1 VKLAILSDIHSNLE
15 ALTAC
20 VAHAER
26 HGADAWAFT
35 GDLVGY
41 GADPHACLA
50 IVRAHAE
57 QGAIVL
63 RGNHDDAALGGLWAD
78 MNPVSREAAVWTR
91 GQLDEAERDFLAALP
106 YVVARD
112 DLLFVHASA
121 AQPES
126 WDYIAGPAAAGRC
139 LAATE
144 AKVVFGGHVHQPCL
158 YYSARGEVSAFV
170 PRAGV
175 AVPLSAGRRWLAL
188 VGSVGQPRDGNP
200 AASYA
205 LFDGVPHAGD
215 FIPRRLTFHRVA
227 YDWLSAAA
235 KIRAAGLP
243 ETLAQRLEHGQ

>member
-1 VKLAILSDIHSNLE
+1 MKLAILSDIHSNLE
-15 ALTAC
+15 ALKVC
-20 VAHAER
+20 IAHAER

-41 GADPHACLA
+41 GADPQACLD

-91 GQLDEAERDFLAALP
+91 GQLGDAERDFIAALP
-106 YVVARD
+106 YAVARD

-126 WDYIAGPAAAGRC
+126 WEYIAGAAAASRC

-144 AKVVFGGHVHQPCL
+144 ARIVFGGHVHQPCL

-170 PRAGV
+170 PRPGV

-188 VGSVGQPRDGNP
+188 AGSVGQPRDGNP
-200 AASYA
+200 AACY
-205 LFDGVPHAGD
+205 LMFDGVV
-215 FIPRRLTFHRVA
+215 RRLTFHRVA
-227 YDWLSAAA
+227 YDWLTAAA

>member
-1 VKLAILSDIHSNLE
+1 MKLAILSDIHSNLE

-41 GADPHACLA
+41 GADPRACLA
-50 IVRAHAE
+50 IVRRRAE

-63 RGNHDDAALGGLWAD
+63 RGNHDDAALGGLWPD

-91 GQLDEAERDFLAALP
+91 GQLGAAERDFLAALP

-121 AQPES
+121 AQPEH
-126 WDYIAGPAAAGRC
+126 WDYIAGTTAAGRC

-144 AKVVFGGHVHQPCL
+144 ANIVFGGHVHQPCL

-170 PRAGV
+170 PRPGV

-205 LFDGVPHAGD
+205 MFDGVS
-215 FIPRRLTFHRVA
+215 RRLTFHRVA

-235 KIRAAGLP
+235 KIRATGLP

>member
-1 VKLAILSDIHSNLE
+1 MKIAILSDIHANLE

-20 VAHAER
+20 LAHAER
-26 HGADAWAFT
+26 HGADSFAFT

-41 GADPHACLA
+41 GADPHACLD
-50 IVRAHAE
+50 IVRTHAA

-63 RGNHDDAALGGLWAD
+63 RGNHDDAALGGLWPD

-91 GQLDEAERDFLAALP
+91 GQLGDAERDFLAALP
-106 YVVARD
+106 YAVARD

-121 AQPES
+121 AQPDS
-126 WDYIAGPAAAGRC
+126 WDYIAGTVAAGRC

-144 AKVVFGGHVHQPCL
+144 ARIVFAGHVHQPCL
-158 YYSARGEVSAFV
+158 YFSARDVVSAFV
-170 PRAGV
+170 PRPGV

-188 VGSVGQPRDGNP
+188 AGSVGQPRDGNP

-205 LFDGVPHAGD
+205 LFDGVS
-215 FIPRRLTFHRVA
+215 RRLTFHRVG
-227 YDWLSAAA
+227 YDWLTAAA

-243 ETLAQRLEHGQ
+243 ATLADRLEHGQ

>member
-26 HGADAWAFT
+26 HGADAWAYT

-41 GADPHACLA
+41 GADPLACLA
-50 IVRAHAE
+50 IVRAQAG

-63 RGNHDDAALGGLWAD
+63 RGNHDDAALGGLWPD

-91 GQLDEAERDFLAALP
+91 GQLGDAERDFLAALP
-106 YVVARD
+106 YAVARD

-121 AQPES
+121 AQPDS
-126 WDYIAGPAAAGRC
+126 WDYIAGTAAAGRC

-144 AKVVFGGHVHQPCL
+144 ARIVFAGHVHQPCL
-158 YYSARGEVSAFV
+158 YFSARDVVSAFV
-170 PRAGV
+170 PRPGV
-175 AVPLSAGRRWLAL
+175 VVPLSAGRRWLAL
-188 VGSVGQPRDGNP
+188 AGSVGQPRDGNP

-205 LFDGVPHAGD
+205 LFDGVL
-215 FIPRRLTFHRVA
+215 RRLTFHRVA
-227 YDWLSAAA
+227 YDWLTAAA

-243 ETLAQRLEHGQ
+243 ETLAQRLEHGL

>member
-1 VKLAILSDIHSNLE
+1 MKLAILSDIHANLE

-20 VAHAER
+20 LAHARR

-41 GADPHACLA
+41 GADPHACLG
-50 IVRAHAE
+50 IVRDLAA

-63 RGNHDDAALGGLWAD
+63 RGNHDDAALGGLWPD

-91 GQLDEAERDFLAALP
+91 SRLGEAERDFLAALP
-106 YVVARD
+106 YVVARK

-121 AQPES
+121 AQPEN
-126 WDYIAGPAAAGRC
+126 WEYIVGPAAAARC

-144 AKVVFGGHVHQPCL
+144 AKIVFGGHVHHPRL
-158 YYSARGEVSAFV
+158 YFSARGDVSAFV
-170 PRAGV
+170 PRPGI

-188 VGSVGQPRDGNP
+188 AGSVGQPRDGNP
-200 AASYA
+200 AASYL
-205 LFDGVPHAGD
+205 LFDGVS
-215 FIPRRLTFHRVA
+215 RRLTFYRVA
-227 YDWLSAAA
+227 YDWLTAAA

-243 ETLAQRLEHGQ
+243 NTLAQRLEHGL